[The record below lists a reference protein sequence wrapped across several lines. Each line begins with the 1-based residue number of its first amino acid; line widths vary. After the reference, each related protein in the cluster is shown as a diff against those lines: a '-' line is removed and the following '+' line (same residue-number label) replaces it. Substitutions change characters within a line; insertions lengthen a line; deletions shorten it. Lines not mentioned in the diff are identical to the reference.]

1 MTKEEKLAFAGE
13 LTYNLTSNILPY
25 WLTKMTAPD
34 GGYYGRR
41 DGHDVLHADEPRG
54 AILNARILWTLS
66 AAAR

>member
-25 WLTKMTAPD
+25 WLSKMTAPE

-41 DGHDVLHADEPRG
+41 DGNYMLHAD
-54 AILNARILWTLS
+54 
-66 AAAR
+66 